1 VIVNAAGIVLSRRS
15 LGEYDRLCAVYTETL
30 GKVPARFVGVNR
42 AAGKL
47 KALTEPGVWG
57 EYRLHLSPRS
67 EYAKGVGGR
76 LVTSFPGWRNDLGRV
91 FDALALCEMLDRLT
105 PDRLPD
111 PAKFRLLAS
120 FLAALEERP
129 SAWLLPAFGLRLAHL
144 AGFSLRERPS
154 GAAAAVWER
163 LHEEEPAALADL
175 PSEPEALAAARRAV
189 DEHLGAQIGRRL
201 RSFEFREAF
210 SRPLPQGVP
219 A

>member
-1 VIVNAAGIVLSRRS
+1 MIVNAPGVVLWRRN

-47 KALTEPGVWG
+47 KALTEPGAWG

-76 LVTSFPGWRNDLGRV
+76 ILATFPGWRGDLGRV
-91 FDALALCEMLDRLT
+91 FDALAFGEMLDRVT

-111 PAKFRLLAS
+111 PPKYRLLVS

-144 AGFSLRERPS
+144 SGVSLRERAP
-154 GAAAAVWER
+154 APAAAVWAR
-163 LHEEEPAALADL
+163 LHDEEPAALADL
-175 PSEPEALAAARRAV
+175 PADAEALAAARRAV
-189 DEHLGAQIGRRL
+189 DEHIAAHAGRRL
-201 RSFEFREAF
+201 RSFEFRDAF
-210 SRPLPQGVP
+210 QRPLPQGVP